1 MYVYTITHVESGKV
15 YVGKSKVP
23 RNRWARHKL
32 DSATGDTML
41 YRAMRKHG
49 VAAFKFEIVEQCP
62 GDEESFEAEKRWV
75 AKLESNVPG
84 KGYNHT
90 EGGPGMPRPDQ
101 VTRGRMGSGMRGKKQ
116 TPESVAKRAAANRG
130 LKRTP
135 ETCALL
141 SQRRREISDETRAK
155 MSASAR
161 ARQASPEV
169 IAKRAASIRG
179 NGKKADKMTRIRDA
193 HSHGLS
199 NNRIA
204 DRVGCTDTLVAR
216 YLKEMGLAANGIDRR
231 RGADTILV
239 SR

>member
-1 MYVYTITHVESGKV
+1 MFVYTITHVESGKV

-62 GDEESFEAEKRWV
+62 SDGDSFEAEKRWV
-75 AKLESNVPG
+75 AKLESNAPG

-135 ETCALL
+135 ETCALF
-141 SQRRREISDETRAK
+141 SQLRSQIRDETRAK
-155 MSASAR
+155 MSAAKAGR
-161 ARQASPEV
+161 VQPAHLVE
-169 IAKRAASIRG
+169 KRATSIRA
-179 NGKKADKMTRIRDA
+179 NGKKADKMARIRDA

-199 NNRIA
+199 NIRIA
-204 DRVGCTDTLVAR
+204 DRVGCTDALVAR
-216 YLKEMGLAANGIDRR
+216 YLKEMGLQAHGRR
-231 RGADTILV
+231 AGY
-239 SR
+239 

>member
-15 YVGKSKVP
+15 YVGKSKAP

-49 VAAFKFEIVEQCP
+49 VVAFKFQIVEQCAS
-62 GDEESFEAEKRWV
+62 DEESFEAEKRWV
-75 AKLESNVPG
+75 AKLESNAPG

-90 EGGPGMPRPDQ
+90 EGGAGSPRPDQ
-101 VTRGRMGSGMRGKKQ
+101 ATRVGIGSANRGKKQ
-116 TPESVAKRAAANRG
+116 NPEWIAKRAAANRG

-155 MSASAR
+155 MSASAK
-161 ARQASPEV
+161 ARQVSPQA

-179 NGKKADKMTRIRDA
+179 NGKKADKMARIRDA

-216 YLKEMGLAANGIDRR
+216 YLKEMGLTANGLDRR
-231 RGADTILV
+231 RDTGTIPV